1 MWLTAAVFSAV
12 FAALT
17 AILAKCG
24 IRKTDSDVAT
34 AIRTAVV
41 LVFSWIMVFISG
53 SAGSISQI
61 SAKSL
66 IFLTLSGIA
75 TGASWICYFKALSL
89 GDVNKVVPI
98 DKSSTVLTVLLAI
111 ICFGETEHL
120 AVKLIGTALLG
131 VGTLLMVE
139 KKQTENSASGKGYL
153 LYAVG
158 SAVFAAA
165 TSILA
170 KVGISGVE
178 SNLATAIRTAVVL
191 VMAWLIVIIKG
202 KLPQLKTLDKK
213 ELGFIALSGLATG
226 GSWLC
231 YFKALKTGDVNR
243 VAPIDKSSTVL
254 AMLMSFIFLGEQL
267 TAYKII
273 AMVLIGIGRL
283 MMSIHTGKRGSKAG
297 RWMIFAWMSAIF
309 AALTSIL
316 AKIGVQNVNS
326 NLGTAIR
333 TAVVLVMAWIVVAAK
348 GKKNVFSGLGGK
360 AFVFIALSAV
370 STAASWLCYYY
381 ALKIGDASVVVPI
394 DKLSILA
401 VVLFSRIFL
410 KEKLTA
416 MSSAGLVLIVAGT
429 VFTIL

>member
-231 YFKALKTGDVNR
+231 Y
-243 VAPIDKSSTVL
+243 
-254 AMLMSFIFLGEQL
+254 
-267 TAYKII
+267 
-273 AMVLIGIGRL
+273 
-283 MMSIHTGKRGSKAG
+283 
-297 RWMIFAWMSAIF
+297 
-309 AALTSIL
+309 
-316 AKIGVQNVNS
+316 
-326 NLGTAIR
+326 
-333 TAVVLVMAWIVVAAK
+333 
-348 GKKNVFSGLGGK
+348 
-360 AFVFIALSAV
+360 
-370 STAASWLCYYY
+370 YY
-381 ALKIGDASVVVPI
+381 AIQNGVVSVVVPI
-394 DKLSILA
+394 DKMSLLPTVI
-401 VVLFSRIFL
+401 FSYFVF
-410 KEKLTA
+410 KEKLSKKATL
-416 MSSAGLVLIVAGT
+416 GLALMLAGT
-429 VFTIL
+429 VVMAIFA